1 MKQTLRQSPT
11 SSCHWFPR
19 DNLNKV
25 TAIVWYCMA
34 KIADFWTHIFHP
46 PPMKNFLSW
55 QYIFFYLQESFWQE
69 AITVVESVW
78 QLVCLVRQLE
88 AVYFLWPFWYWKL
101 HKIRDVFINKHNIID
116 SFFNDIFR
124 PFGVGKSLKSHYEK
138 LCVSILGL
146 KKCNCK

>member
-46 PPMKNFLSW
+46 PPMKNFLSV
-55 QYIFFYLQESFWQE
+55 YFFLFARKFLTGSHYCCWICL
-69 AITVVESVW
+69 TVR
-78 QLVCLVRQLE
+78 VCLVRQLE

-101 HKIRDVFINKHNIID
+101 HKIRDVFINKCNIIY
-116 SFFNDIFR
+116 SFFNDMFR
-124 PFGVGKSLKSHYEK
+124 PFGLGKSLKSHYEK
-138 LCVSILGL
+138 PCVSFLGL
-146 KKCNCK
+146 KKCN

>member
-25 TAIVWYCMA
+25 TAIVWYFMA

-101 HKIRDVFINKHNIID
+101 HKIRDVFINKCNIID
-116 SFFNDIFR
+116 SFFNDMFR
-124 PFGVGKSLKSHYEK
+124 PFGLGKSLKSHYEK
-138 LCVSILGL
+138 PCVSFLGL
-146 KKCNCK
+146 KKCN